1 MSMSMFSI
9 APALESTRRENNSA
23 FPDAPTVAPA
33 AGLTPRRLT
42 SAVLLAI
49 GRSSLALARR
59 IDSTRPLPAAHPA
72 R

>member
-9 APALESTRRENNSA
+9 APALESTRRENTSA
-23 FPDAPTVAPA
+23 FPDSPTIPSAV
-33 AGLTPRRLT
+33 GLTPRRLT
-42 SAVLLAI
+42 SDVLRAI
-49 GRSSLALARR
+49 ARGSLALAHR